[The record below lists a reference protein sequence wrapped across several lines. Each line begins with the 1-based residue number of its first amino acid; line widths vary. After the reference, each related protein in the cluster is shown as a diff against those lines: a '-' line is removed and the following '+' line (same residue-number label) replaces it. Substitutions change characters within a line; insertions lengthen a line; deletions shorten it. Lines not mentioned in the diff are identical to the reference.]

1 MCKIRKSVDDSRISQ
16 DMTVCTC
23 ASEVHVYT
31 VILCVCVYI
40 HVHVCVYLHHPV
52 SVVYI
57 LSYSYIIPTRN
68 VADLQL

>member
-1 MCKIRKSVDDSRISQ
+1 
-16 DMTVCTC
+16 MTVCTC

-57 LSYSYIIPTRN
+57 LSYSYIIPMRN
-68 VADLQL
+68 VADLQS